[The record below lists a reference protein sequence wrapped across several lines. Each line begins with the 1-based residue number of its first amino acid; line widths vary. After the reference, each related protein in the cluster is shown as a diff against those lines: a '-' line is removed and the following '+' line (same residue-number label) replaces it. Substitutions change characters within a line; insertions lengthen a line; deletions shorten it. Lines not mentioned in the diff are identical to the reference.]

1 MLFRCSQYLG
11 PAISLLLATTA
22 FLSPILMV
30 ALPQVCHHHD
40 HHDHH
45 HPIIVMI
52 AVIIVIVLIMMILYN
67 NHDTIIVDTF
77 PCVQLGVFGLRL
89 KDLQCDVTCDG
100 MLISFAFKLLILLIG
115 SWAVFFRRYHVFFFF
130 FLSILRGSL
139 I

>member
-1 MLFRCSQYLG
+1 M
-11 PAISLLLATTA
+11 
-22 FLSPILMV
+22 
-30 ALPQVCHHHD
+30 
-40 HHDHH
+40 
-45 HPIIVMI
+45 IITIITIFMI

-115 SWAVFFRRYHVFFFF
+115 SWAVFFRRYHLFFLF

>member
-1 MLFRCSQYLG
+1 MIIMINTIF
-11 PAISLLLATTA
+11 
-22 FLSPILMV
+22 
-30 ALPQVCHHHD
+30 
-40 HHDHH
+40 
-45 HPIIVMI
+45 IIVMI

-67 NHDTIIVDTF
+67 NHDIIIVDTF